1 MKKIAIFALVCA
13 VGVSMAFASS
23 IKVPWFVDNAPA
35 PTTGLPPSAG
45 IATIVYLTSNSDSV
59 VDCTIA
65 YYTAAGVFV
74 GPADDGVSNTF
85 SIAPRSS
92 LAFRPVQSDSSA
104 NGGQENEASGWLVPD
119 RPLTGAGNDGKKNG
133 SCVIEWTGGSSLVQG
148 QVTSWD
154 SKQFGY
160 AHLLPA
166 GAGGGVS
173 K

>member
-35 PTTGLPPSAG
+35 PAGGLPPSGG
-45 IATIVYLTSNSDSV
+45 IATIVYLTSNSDTV
-59 VDCTIA
+59 VECTIA
-65 YYTAAGVFV
+65 YYTADGTFI

-92 LAFRPVQSDSSA
+92 LAFRPVAADTS
-104 NGGQENEASGWLVPD
+104 QENELAGFLVPD
-119 RPLTGAGNDGKKNG
+119 RPITGPGNDGKKNG
-133 SCVIEWTGGSSLVQG
+133 SLVVEWTGASDLIQG
-148 QVTSWD
+148 QVTSWN
-154 SKQFGY
+154 SQQFGY

-166 GAGGGVS
+166 GAGGGV
-173 K
+173 

>member
-23 IKVPWFVDNAPA
+23 IKVPWFVDNAAAPA
-35 PTTGLPPSAG
+35 TLPPAGG

-65 YYTAAGVFV
+65 YYTAEGTFV

-92 LAFRPVQSDSSA
+92 LAFRPVADDTA
-104 NGGQENEASGWLVPD
+104 QENALAGALVPN

-133 SCVIEWTGGSSLVQG
+133 SCVVEWTGASDLIQG
-148 QVTSWD
+148 QVTSWN
-154 SKQFGY
+154 SLQFGY

-173 K
+173 